1 MNTLKNKL
9 KKRLVNLGTWQT
21 IPSNSIS
28 QILSKNN
35 LDWIAIDIEHTSI
48 NFSHLDNL
56 VDSILINNVSPLV
69 RLSENNYNTI
79 KKVMD
84 IGFHGVIIPNIIN
97 KKDAESVVEAI
108 YYPPKGNRGMG
119 LYRAQ
124 NFGDNLYKY
133 LDWVKNNSII
143 ILQIENVKALNNIES
158 IFSIKEID
166 GYFIGPYDL
175 SASMGIPGKF
185 EDKDFQQTLNHIIEV
200 ANKYKKSIGIH
211 SVSTDPKKIIKY
223 IDQGFTI
230 LGYSMD
236 TISIK
241 ETYNKNIEYIKNKF
255 KKNK

>member
-97 KKDAESVVEAI
+97 KKDAESVVEAMSADE
-108 YYPPKGNRGMG
+108 YE
-119 LYRAQ
+119 
-124 NFGDNLYKY
+124 
-133 LDWVKNNSII
+133 KNS
-143 ILQIENVKALNNIES
+143 ECCA
-158 IFSIKEID
+158 
-166 GYFIGPYDL
+166 G
-175 SASMGIPGKF
+175 
-185 EDKDFQQTLNHIIEV
+185 
-200 ANKYKKSIGIH
+200 
-211 SVSTDPKKIIKY
+211 
-223 IDQGFTI
+223 
-230 LGYSMD
+230 
-236 TISIK
+236 
-241 ETYNKNIEYIKNKF
+241 
-255 KKNK
+255 